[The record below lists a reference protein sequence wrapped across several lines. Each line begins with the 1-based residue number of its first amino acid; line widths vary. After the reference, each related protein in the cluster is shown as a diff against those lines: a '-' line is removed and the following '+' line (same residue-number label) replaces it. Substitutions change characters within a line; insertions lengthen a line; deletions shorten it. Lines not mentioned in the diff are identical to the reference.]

1 MLYTWQ
7 NIVLI
12 TLIISLVEN
21 VDIMHEN
28 TQSIDW
34 RTVETIAEEV
44 PYVVALLNQSK
55 SYICTGVAISKDT
68 VLTTGKCLSPDPKYV
83 VIGQAVINDY
93 VKKNKMLLIDYFV
106 KHPDYTFKWERTA
119 PDKTTIH
126 SNIGIIYTVRQ
137 ILHLHYEMAQVGT
150 FYAPELHNRQFSAVG
165 YGNANVHN
173 TQVLDRRL
181 YHQEA
186 CVNPK
191 WYYCVCG
198 YTADYIDF
206 EQLFGEGGPVLVD
219 TDVVAVITVPCGK
232 LFKPDQLVSYNIF
245 TIIGPYLTWMNRLRN
260 KENVVKFSKE
270 SGSSAVKPF
279 SMIKF
284 VSLLITSKSFL

>member
-1 MLYTWQ
+1 M
-7 NIVLI
+7 
-12 TLIISLVEN
+12 IISLVEN
-21 VDIMHEN
+21 IDIMNEN
-28 TQSIDW
+28 ALSPDW
-34 RTVETIAEEV
+34 RIIETIAEEV
-44 PYVVALLNQSK
+44 PYVVALLNQSR

-83 VIGQAVINDY
+83 VIGQAVINEY
-93 VKKNKMLLIDYFV
+93 LNENKLIKIAYFV
-106 KHPDYTFKWERTA
+106 RHPDYTFIWERKT

-126 SNIGIIYTVRQ
+126 SNIGIVYTVTQ
-137 ILHLHYEMAQVGT
+137 ILDLYYEMAQIGT
-150 FYAPELHNRQFSAVG
+150 FYAPELRDRQFSAIG
-165 YGNANVHN
+165 FGNANVQN

-181 YHQEA
+181 YRQEA

-198 YTADYIDF
+198 FTADYIDF
-206 EQLFGEGGPVLVD
+206 AQLFGEGGPVLLG

-232 LFKPDQLVSYNIF
+232 LFKPDELVSYNIF

-260 KENVVKFSKE
+260 KENVVKFSK
-270 SGSSAVKPF
+270 SSAPSIVKPF
-279 SMIKF
+279 TMIIF